1 MNQTLQFLFINR
13 LRGSSRQKSGVTP
26 ARESH
31 TSEVSVT
38 TFGHV
43 HMKTGND
50 SDSSAEHAVEEEQKV
65 KGLVIK

>member
-1 MNQTLQFLFINR
+1 MLLFLFINR

-31 TSEVSVT
+31 TSEVTVT
-38 TFGHV
+38 TSGDV

-50 SDSSAEHAVEEEQKV
+50 SDSSIEHAVEDEKKV
-65 KGLVIK
+65 KGLL

>member
-1 MNQTLQFLFINR
+1 MLLFLFVNR
-13 LRGSSRQKSGVTP
+13 LRGSSHQKSGVIP

-50 SDSSAEHAVEEEQKV
+50 SDSSTEHAVEDERKV